1 MSFPTSWNPFGAFL
15 SCTCCRSELDYASV
29 NAEAF
34 CTKDILSQTL
44 CSEDDFRQLPGRRL
58 RPRLRVWSL
67 ALMAFLTSSL
77 MCSLP
82 SQVWE
87 KVFLLLF
94 LFSVNASP
102 GFHPQCDVKWNS
114 RRESAHF
121 RINLTL
127 FSKLIQNDSFLSLLV
142 ETSTV
147 LLKDNFVWYVMW
159 SPVVVLNPVLSFWVL
174 ALCQGSMYGVERCPV
189 FVLPPLTVH
198 SQRPL
203 SRDVLSHLCRAIDS

>member
-15 SCTCCRSELDYASV
+15 SCTCWRSELDYASV
-29 NAEAF
+29 NAETF

-87 KVFLLLF
+87 KVFF
-94 LFSVNASP
+94 ASLS
-102 GFHPQCDVKWNS
+102 FQCECFT
-114 RRESAHF
+114 R
-121 RINLTL
+121 
-127 FSKLIQNDSFLSLLV
+127 
-142 ETSTV
+142 
-147 LLKDNFVWYVMW
+147 FVV
-159 SPVVVLNPVLSFWVL
+159 VVVLNPVLSFWVL